1 MKPQEDAID
10 PITAINLEF
19 ARQAERSW
27 SSEPTEHWS
36 EQATPVLRTR
46 LVARLRTL
54 VGARLVA
61 TGLLLQGQNRELDT
75 AIGRSRA
82 QIGQ

>member
-1 MKPQEDAID
+1 MD

-19 ARQAERSW
+19 ARQVERSW

-36 EQATPVLRTR
+36 EQAIPVSRTR
-46 LVARLRTL
+46 LVARLR
-54 VGARLVA
+54 ALVA
-61 TGLLLQGQNRELDT
+61 AGLLQGQSRELDT
-75 AIGRSRA
+75 ATGRSRA